1 MKRELLRIVDANY
14 NRAKEAMRVCEDIM
28 RFAISDKSLSAQ
40 WKKDRHALARIF
52 LKLPL
57 SYRDLVASRDSQ
69 RDVGRKSL
77 LRDKVTKLQWEDLL
91 IANAKRGQ
99 EAVRV
104 LEELSKVIAPKSSI
118 SFQLLRFRLYELEKR
133 SLQKF

>member
-1 MKRELLRIVDANY
+1 
-14 NRAKEAMRVCEDIM
+14 M
-28 RFAISDKSLSAQ
+28 RFALADKPLSQQ
-40 WKKDRHALARIF
+40 WKNARHQLASIL
-52 LKLPL
+52 LKFPV
-57 SYRDLVASRDSQ
+57 SYRELINSRDSY

-77 LRDKVTKLQWEDLL
+77 LRDKATKLRWEDLL

-99 EAVRV
+99 EATRV
-104 LEELSKVIAPKSSI
+104 LEELSKIIAPKSAL